1 MAPRE
6 PLDEYSFGW
15 RPPPRH
21 LIFCKMRIISWLDAK
36 LDRTHFPPETCKDMA
51 YIIGVL
57 QTDLH
62 IPLCNSLKEKR
73 SVLRRLESHIRKK
86 FNVSVAEIGAQD
98 AWRSA
103 EIGVVTGSNSRDR
116 VHQTLHKVIDLIERE
131 GTVQVSDYD
140 IEIL

>member
-1 MAPRE
+1 
-6 PLDEYSFGW
+6 
-15 RPPPRH
+15 
-21 LIFCKMRIISWLDAK
+21 
-36 LDRTHFPPETCKDMA
+36 MA

-73 SVLRRLESHIRKK
+73 SVLRRLENHIRKK

-98 AWRSA
+98 VWRSA
-103 EIGVVTGSNSRDR
+103 EIGVVTGSTSRDL
-116 VHQTLHKVIDLIERE
+116 VHQTLHKVVTLIEHE
-131 GTVQVSDYD
+131 GAVQVTDYD